1 MAFKNILDHEVH
13 LKYYD
18 NLEIALAASSR
29 VSTMVTFRSEEVSIS
44 LPSSELVPNI
54 RTNIGRSSSRFLST
68 AITKPLA
75 AMSHRNIHQDTFN
88 IKIRKYESESFS
100 YFLFVCSTTDIQE
113 ISGRCSCCAR
123 YVHCCHS

>member
-1 MAFKNILDHEVH
+1 MAFKNILQHEVY

-18 NLEIALAASSR
+18 NLEIAVAASSR

-54 RTNIGRSSSRFLST
+54 RTTIGRSSSRFLST

-75 AMSHRNIHQDTFN
+75 AMSHRNMPPNKFTKTALTLIETIDT
-88 IKIRKYESESFS
+88 EG
-100 YFLFVCSTTDIQE
+100 DITVP
-113 ISGRCSCCAR
+113 SL
-123 YVHCCHS
+123 